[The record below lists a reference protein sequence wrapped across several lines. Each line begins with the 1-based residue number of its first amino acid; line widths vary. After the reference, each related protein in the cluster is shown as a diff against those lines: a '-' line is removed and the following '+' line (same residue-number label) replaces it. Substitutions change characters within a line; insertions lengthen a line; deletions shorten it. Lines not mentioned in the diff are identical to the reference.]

1 MTRALL
7 LLACLGLGGCLPVGD
22 SDAPRLWELP
32 RPEHEGPPVR
42 VFLPVD
48 LRTPRVVAADP
59 SGAPVARDFDRWGM
73 PLHEAMARI
82 VSEQLAIGLPVRR
95 ASVTFQTLRVNTKGD
110 GELAATYRVVLW
122 SFTGGP
128 DIEREGRVNASLG
141 GGEGDGL
148 EDAVTAYAWAA
159 RTVAKRIR
167 SDYEQAAEAEVAKPA
182 PAVTVPAK

>member
-1 MTRALL
+1 MTRAVMF
-7 LLACLGLGGCLPVGD
+7 LACLGLGGCLPVGD

-59 SGAPVARDFDRWGM
+59 SGAPVARDFDRWAL
-73 PLHEAMARI
+73 PLHESMARI
-82 VSEQLAIGLPVRR
+82 ISEQLVIGLPVRR
-95 ASVTFQTLRVNTKGD
+95 ATVNFQTLRVNTKGD
-110 GELAATYRVVLW
+110 GELAATYRVILW
-122 SFTGGP
+122 SFVGGP
-128 DIEREGRVNASLG
+128 DIERDGRIVASLG
-141 GGEGDGL
+141 GGEGEGL

-182 PAVTVPAK
+182 SAVTVPGK